1 MNGLSWLTTEPRLN
15 ERSLSNN
22 LLFVRLMLKQ
32 VGISA
37 FPLSKGRDTGRG
49 LERVIAE
56 LAAGLDALRQP
67 YAFYERGLIR
77 NEVVAIL
84 HAAKFLW
91 DLRGRHQDVW
101 FAVYPVAGIFPILA
115 GKRPVITGVYD
126 LIPFLSQDSII
137 RSSTLL
143 SVAASSLCA
152 AAAMD

>member
-1 MNGLSWLTTEPRLN
+1 
-15 ERSLSNN
+15 
-22 LLFVRLMLKQ
+22 MLKQ

-115 GKRPVITGVYD
+115 GKRPVITEVYD
-126 LIPFLSQDSII
+126 LIPF
-137 RSSTLL
+137 
-143 SVAASSLCA
+143 ASSWDRVGDFA
-152 AAAMD
+152 WF